1 MVEFYNTITQITVV
15 HAPVISLFCY
25 SVTLDDQFIVRVVQ
39 MRHYHI
45 NLTLFGIGFG
55 IVGSFHYLCTI
66 ITVLV
71 YEYKH

>member
-1 MVEFYNTITQITVV
+1 MYLLSRYL
-15 HAPVISLFCY
+15 VILHWMTNLF
-25 SVTLDDQFIVRVVQ
+25 SVSQ